1 MFLKKIIRKML
12 INIKN
17 WSIFFPKF
25 DIGIKEIIMEMRILK
40 LNDAHGQR

>member
-1 MFLKKIIRKML
+1 MFLKKMIRKML

-17 WSIFFPKF
+17 KSIFFPNL
-25 DIGIKEIIMEMRILK
+25 DIGIKEIIMEMRIPK

>member
-1 MFLKKIIRKML
+1 MLKIGQY
-12 INIKN
+12 
-17 WSIFFPKF
+17 FFPNL